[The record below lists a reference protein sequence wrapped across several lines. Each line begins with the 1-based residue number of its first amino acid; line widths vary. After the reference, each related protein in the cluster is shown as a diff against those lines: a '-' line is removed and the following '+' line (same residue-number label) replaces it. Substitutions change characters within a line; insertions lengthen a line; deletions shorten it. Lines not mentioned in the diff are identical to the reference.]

1 MTGCTL
7 CPRRCGKDRQTQLGY
22 CQSGEALHIAR
33 AKLHFWEEPPISG
46 TRGSGA
52 IFFTGCSLRCA
63 FCQNSVIS
71 GGGTHGRDF
80 DTEEFIALMQSLER
94 EGAHNINLVTPTH
107 FAAQIAKALRIY
119 KPQVPV
125 VWNSGG
131 YETVET
137 LRLLDGLIDIYL
149 PDFKYADD
157 DLAVRVSN
165 APHYRETAL
174 AAIREMVRQT
184 GENQYTPDGLLRKGV
199 IIRHLILPAHTRNSM
214 AALDLIRE
222 HFPGVPVSLM
232 SQYTPM
238 GRVLTDETLSDLNR
252 RITVRE
258 HRKVQDYMLS
268 LELPGFCQ
276 KRSAAGERYIP
287 DFTQFDSGEENKM
300 KSTLW
305 LTSPMEKVFPADS
318 LEAHP
323 AYTRA
328 SALRGEETAFQ
339 AVLTGA
345 GEYPVEL
352 RTDAPVKAEVFRVG
366 MVPCSMPAYRDR
378 RDADYITTA
387 PGLFPDVLY
396 PLENGT
402 LTVETRETLWVSLHV
417 AEDAPGGTYP
427 VELSAG
433 DKSAVFMLTVVPVAL
448 PEQKLTF
455 TEWFHGDCIA
465 ALHHVEI
472 YSEAHWALLEKYMRA
487 AAEHGVNMI
496 LTPVF
501 TPALD
506 TAIGTE
512 RACTQLVEI
521 TRTAAGYTFDFA
533 KLRRW
538 VKLARACG
546 IEKFEISHFFSQWGA
561 KCAPNIYVTE
571 NGVRTL
577 AFGWQTAADDPAY
590 KALLGALIPALLAF
604 FENEGVG
611 KGNLMFHI
619 SDEPGAAHL
628 ESYLKAKRLVEPYL
642 AGYTIRD
649 ALSDYA
655 FYEQGVV
662 EHPVVANDHLKPFL
676 ENHVPDLWAYNCCVQ
691 CVDVGN
697 RFLAMPSNRN
707 RILGVQLWKYRAAG
721 FLHWGF
727 NFWFKQESKGV
738 IDPFTVTDAGGAFP
752 GGDAFSVYPGKNGPL
767 LSLRLKVFAMAL
779 SDLRALDL
787 LESRIGFDE
796 TLELL
801 GEGRD
806 MTFSDYPRSADYLP
820 ALRERVN
827 AAIAKLQ

>member
-1 MTGCTL
+1 MTSCTL
-7 CPRRCGKDRQTQLGY
+7 CPRRCGVNRKTQRGY

-46 TRGSGA
+46 SRGSGA

-71 GGGTHGRDF
+71 GGEAHGRDF
-80 DTEEFIALMQSLER
+80 TTEEFIALMQSLEAQ
-94 EGAHNINLVTPTH
+94 GAHNINLVTPTH
-107 FAAQIAKALRIY
+107 FAAQIAKALRTY
-119 KPQVPV
+119 KPRVPV

-137 LRLLDGLIDIYL
+137 LRQLDGLIDIYL

-174 AAIREMVRQT
+174 SAIREMVRQT
-184 GENQYTPDGLLRKGV
+184 GENQYAPDGLMQRGV
-199 IIRHLILPAHTRNSM
+199 IIRHLILPAHTRNSL
-214 AALDLIRE
+214 AVLDLLHGE
-222 HFPGVPVSLM
+222 FPGVPVSLM

-238 GRVLTDETLSDLNR
+238 GRVLTDEALSDLNR
-252 RITVRE
+252 RITARE
-258 HRKVQDYMLS
+258 HRKVLDYMLA

-300 KSTLW
+300 ESKLW

-323 AYTRA
+323 AYMRA

-339 AVLTGA
+339 AVITGA

-352 RTDAPVKAEVFRVG
+352 RTDAPVKAEIFRIG

-402 LTVETRETLWVSLHV
+402 LTVETRETLWVSLRV

-433 DKSAVFMLTVVPVAL
+433 GQSAVFMLTVVP
-448 PEQKLTF
+448 
-455 TEWFHGDCIA
+455 A
-465 ALHHVEI
+465 ALHHGEI
-472 YSEAHWALLEKYMRA
+472 YAEAPWALLEKYMRA
-487 AAEHGVNMI
+487 AAEHGINML

-521 TRTAAGYTFDFA
+521 TRTSDGYAFDFT

-538 VKLARACG
+538 VSLARGCG
-546 IEKFEISHFFSQWGA
+546 IDKFEISHFFTQWGA
-561 KCAPNIYVTE
+561 KCTPNIYVTE

-577 AFGWQTAADDPAY
+577 AFGWHTAADDPAY
-590 KALLGALIPALLAF
+590 AALLGALIPALLAF
-604 FENEGVG
+604 FAGEGVG
-611 KGNLMFHI
+611 KDDLMFHI

-628 ESYLKAKRLVEPYL
+628 ESYRKAKCIIEPYL
-642 AGYTIRD
+642 AGCTIRD

-662 EHPVVANDHLKPFL
+662 AHPVVATNHIEPFL
-676 ENHVPDLWAYNCCVQ
+676 EHDVPDLWAYNCCGQ
-691 CVDVGN
+691 CVEVGN
-697 RFLAMPSNRN
+697 RFLAMPANRN

-752 GGDAFSVYPGKNGPL
+752 GGDAFSVYPGANGPL
-767 LSLRLKVFAMAL
+767 LSTRLKVFAMAL
-779 SDLRALDL
+779 YDLRALDL
-787 LESRIGFDE
+787 LESRIGFDK

-801 GEGRD
+801 GEGRG
-806 MTFSDYPRSADYLP
+806 MTFKDYPRRADYLP

-827 AAIAKLQ
+827 AAIEKLQ